1 MTGNNTLGDL
11 AQSYML
17 RNRNTA
23 LKQDITRLTQE
34 LASGQVADVRQV
46 LSGNF
51 SYLTDLERKMDIL
64 SGYEIS
70 TTEATHFTTAMQAA
84 LGQMGDISKDLSGSL
99 ITAGTSGIG
108 VSAADLS
115 NEAENALEALIGRL
129 NTNISGRHMFS
140 GAATDRPALADAQTL
155 LTELKTAMAGA
166 VTPAD
171 MITAA
176 QIWFDDPAGFDAVI
190 YQGSNIGLSPF
201 DLSQAEV
208 VNLDLRATDDDLK
221 DTVMLTALA
230 ALGNDPAFALTPP
243 AQSELFLDLGQRMLA
258 AQDSLTSLQ
267 ANVGFVEARID
278 AIATRNAAETTSL
291 SFAKAALL
299 EVDPF
304 EAATKLEDVQFQ
316 LQSLY
321 SVTVR
326 MSQLSLVNFL

>member
-1 MTGNNTLGDL
+1 MTGTTLGDL

-46 LSGNF
+46 LSGNQ

-64 SGYEIS
+64 SGYAVA
-70 TTEATHFTTAMQAA
+70 TTEATHFTAAMQAA
-84 LGQMGDISKDLSGSL
+84 LGQMGNISENLSGSL

-108 VSAADLS
+108 VSAGDLS

-129 NTNISGRHMFS
+129 NTNVSGRHMFS
-140 GAATDRPALADAQTL
+140 GAATDRPALTDAQTL
-155 LTELKTAMAGA
+155 LTELTAAMAGA
-166 VTPAD
+166 ATPAD

-176 QIWFDDPAGFDAVI
+176 QFWFADPAGFDAVI
-190 YQGSNIGLSPF
+190 YQGSNTGLAPF
-201 DLSQAEV
+201 EMSQADAV
-208 VNLDLRATDDDLK
+208 DLDLRATDPDLK
-221 DTVMLTALA
+221 NTLMLTALA
-230 ALGNDPAFALTPP
+230 ALADEPTFALAPP
-243 AQSELFLDLGQRMLA
+243 EQAELFLDLGQRMLA
-258 AQDSLTSLQ
+258 SQDSLTSLQ

-278 AIATRNAAETTSL
+278 AITSRNAAETTSL
-291 SFAKAALL
+291 SFARAALL
-299 EVDPF
+299 EIDPF